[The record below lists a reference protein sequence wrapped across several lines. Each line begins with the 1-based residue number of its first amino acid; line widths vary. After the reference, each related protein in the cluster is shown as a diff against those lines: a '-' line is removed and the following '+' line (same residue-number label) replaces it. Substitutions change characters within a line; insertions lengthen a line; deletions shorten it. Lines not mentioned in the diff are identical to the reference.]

1 MTQLPLKENAELK
14 SMQVHWEVPVD
25 KLGSLPSLHL
35 HVSGAVRV
43 PIT

>member
-1 MTQLPLKENAELK
+1 MTQLPLKENSGLK
-14 SMQVHWEVPVD
+14 SMQMHWEVPVD
-25 KLGSLPSLHL
+25 KQVSLPSLCL